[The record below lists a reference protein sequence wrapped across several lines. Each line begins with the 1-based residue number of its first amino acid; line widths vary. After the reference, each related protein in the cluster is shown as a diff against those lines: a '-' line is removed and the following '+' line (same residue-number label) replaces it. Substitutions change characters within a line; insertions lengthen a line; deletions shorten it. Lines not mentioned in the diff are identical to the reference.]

1 MDDITLTFNPNMF
14 LEAIGKINMGLET
27 MDQNFKSFADQNT
40 KRSEKTKVSALS
52 IAKGIGVANIAMS
65 GFRKIMAQI
74 PELGRTF
81 SIAGSIISKNLL
93 WPLRQELIP
102 VLQKV
107 LDWVRDNRAMFVR
120 WGNVVRNIFIV
131 IKNLVTG
138 IVRILQRLWDGF
150 ISGIERAFNTSVGKM
165 TDLAN
170 LLVFKIS
177 AVINFLVI
185 TLEPVADI
193 IAGIMVKSARAV
205 MGFVQGFSE
214 GFGDVSE
221 VLFDVMDVF
230 KDFLGL
236 LDSMSGKGDTLVKIF
251 RTLGYVLG
259 TVVGGAIRLALSL
272 FDSLLLGI
280 NEAVGFVK
288 WGIAR
293 LKGDDAEAKRIRKST
308 DAETERIGTRI
319 QQRMQRQRDI
329 TVGGGKRIG
338 QMWTSGTGN
347 EPAKLKPE
355 TVTNNQSTSSVVNQ
369 NITVNNRI
377 DGTKDPQMTADQIS
391 GQLRDQLSKER
402 AKAGRSR

>member
-1 MDDITLTFNPNMF
+1 VDDITLTFNPNMF

-27 MDQNFKSFADQNT
+27 MDQNFKSFADQST